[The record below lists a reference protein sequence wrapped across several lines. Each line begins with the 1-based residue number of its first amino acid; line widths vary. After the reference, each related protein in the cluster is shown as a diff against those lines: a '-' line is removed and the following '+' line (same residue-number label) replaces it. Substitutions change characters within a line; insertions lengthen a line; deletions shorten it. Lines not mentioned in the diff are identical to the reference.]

1 MAVSGQ
7 SKRKRRFHH
16 MKAAPWKAECRFGS
30 FKPVALAAFTGKA
43 GSA

>member
-16 MKAAPWKAECRFGS
+16 MKAAPWKAECRSGS
-30 FKPVALAAFTGKA
+30 RLYGNAGLALERGNA
-43 GSA
+43 